1 MVEGKGGLLGW
12 GKSGGARAGYCV
24 AAGEGVQ
31 DAHVYNKRVRLWEV
45 SGSSVKVK
53 VEVVKMQPRDSNIQ
67 KARLGDDDA
76 QERNRSASEMG
87 PRGLTG

>member
-1 MVEGKGGLLGW
+1 
-12 GKSGGARAGYCV
+12 
-24 AAGEGVQ
+24 
-31 DAHVYNKRVRLWEV
+31 
-45 SGSSVKVK
+45 
-53 VEVVKMQPRDSNIQ
+53 MQPRDSNIQ